1 MSGTGQGPPGAQSP
15 FAPSGRYPSRDGDRH
30 LERHYPLI
38 IAHTDSCARPKPSHC
53 FRFPYTASLCRLSPA
68 PAGSWP
74 FPTLS
79 PQSLHRCLDPYP
91 AASLRCSYPFLP
103 EGLRPHLRAQRFGTP
118 QIRHNATS
126 TARRI
131 SGLQSFAY
139 VQAPMLAR
147 PQVAPTAEALCLQG
161 GQAVYTTQWT

>member
-1 MSGTGQGPPGAQSP
+1 MTRALCPDTGPSDARHVPRAPLPLRGVTSPGVASWATSEGVTPPS
-15 FAPSGRYPSRDGDRH
+15 SLLR
-30 LERHYPLI
+30 
-38 IAHTDSCARPKPSHC
+38 AHASDQNPPTG
-53 FRFPYTASLCRLSPA
+53 FRFLIPVGLRRLLPA

-147 PQVAPTAEALCLQG
+147 PPGCTHR
-161 GQAVYTTQWT
+161 